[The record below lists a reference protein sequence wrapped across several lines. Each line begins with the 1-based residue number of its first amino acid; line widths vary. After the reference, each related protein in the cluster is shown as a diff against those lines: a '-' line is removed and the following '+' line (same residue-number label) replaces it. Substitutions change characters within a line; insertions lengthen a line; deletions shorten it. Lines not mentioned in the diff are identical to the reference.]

1 MAQGRDGGPPPRGGP
16 PQPYNQPYNQP
27 QNRPYQPPDPARLR
41 ISDKERHAVAEVL
54 REAAGEGRLDLAE
67 LDERLEATYAAKTYA
82 DLVPIT
88 ADLPTPYRPPQPGHH
103 VQPRP
108 PAPAAGPLPTYSGSV
123 AVMAETKRSGVWL
136 AGDTHAA
143 FAFMGSVVIDLRLA
157 RFSSPELVINANAFM
172 GSVEVIVNQHT
183 HVLVDGVGVMGSYA
197 EGRSKV
203 PLEAGPQSPVVRLR
217 GVAFMGS
224 VEVKRKAVR

>member
-1 MAQGRDGGPPPRGGP
+1 MAQGRDGV

-27 QNRPYQPPDPARLR
+27 SNQPAGQPFDPTRLR

-67 LDERLEATYAAKTYA
+67 LDERLEAAYAAKTYA

-88 ADLPTPYRPPQPGHH
+88 SDLPTPYRPQPAPGQH
-103 VQPRP
+103 VQPRQPVP
-108 PAPAAGPLPTYSGSV
+108 PSVPLPTYSGSV
-123 AVMAETKRSGVWL
+123 AVMAETRRSGVWL
-136 AGDTHAA
+136 AGESHAA

-157 RFSSPELVINANAFM
+157 RFSSRELVVNASAVM

-183 HVLVDGVGVMGSYA
+183 HVLVDGFGVMGSYA

-203 PLEAGPQSPVVRLR
+203 PLEAGPHSPVVRLR
-217 GVAFMGS
+217 GIAFMGS
-224 VEVKRKAVR
+224 VEVRRKAVR